1 MLENEGRLRFLR
13 RSTDP
18 RRNRLRRGVYLLPS
32 LLTMGNMFCGYAC
45 VVYAMRGE
53 YATAAPFIGFAVV
66 LDMLDGRIA
75 RLTNTT
81 SEFGVEFDSM
91 ADIIS
96 FGIAPAILSFSWGLQ
111 ALGRL
116 GWAAGFMFVAAA
128 AMRLARFNIQS
139 GGGGDKRYFVGMPS
153 PAAAAIPAA
162 TVFAY
167 PWGLYDYRAALPALA
182 MVLVPAALM
191 VSTIRFRSFKTLDSK
206 ARRPYTVL
214 IFVAAAIVAIATHP
228 QWTLVVI
235 AYSYLASGFIGL
247 AITRFKHRGGVA
259 ATDVHAARRRS
270 PRQRRTLISFVQPR
284 GQAPWYKSVVSEA
297 GGNDDACPR
306 GWRAV
311 MALLIAAPV
320 LAQDGAAL
328 YSQRCASCHEGGQ
341 VARAPGRDVIAA
353 LTPDRIVSALE
364 SGTMRVQGESLT
376 PDQRR
381 LIATYLST
389 ARPAPAGAPPVPAP
403 NCAAGSALRTTA
415 NDWRAWG
422 VTPANDRFQRQ
433 PGFSS
438 AADAEPEAEMGVR
451 LRR

>member
-1 MLENEGRLRFLR
+1 MLEQNQGRLRFLR

-96 FGIAPAILSFSWGLQ
+96 FGVAPAILSFSWGLQ

-139 GGGGDKRYFVGMPS
+139 GSSGDKRYFVGMP
-153 PAAAAIPAA
+153 IPAA

-167 PWGLYDYRAALPALA
+167 PEGLLDYRAALPALA

-206 ARRPYTVL
+206 T
-214 IFVAAAIVAIATHP
+214 
-228 QWTLVVI
+228 
-235 AYSYLASGFIGL
+235 
-247 AITRFKHRGGVA
+247 
-259 ATDVHAARRRS
+259 
-270 PRQRRTLISFVQPR
+270 
-284 GQAPWYKSVVSEA
+284 
-297 GGNDDACPR
+297 
-306 GWRAV
+306 
-311 MALLIAAPV
+311 
-320 LAQDGAAL
+320 
-328 YSQRCASCHEGGQ
+328 
-341 VARAPGRDVIAA
+341 
-353 LTPDRIVSALE
+353 
-364 SGTMRVQGESLT
+364 
-376 PDQRR
+376 
-381 LIATYLST
+381 
-389 ARPAPAGAPPVPAP
+389 
-403 NCAAGSALRTTA
+403 
-415 NDWRAWG
+415 
-422 VTPANDRFQRQ
+422 
-433 PGFSS
+433 
-438 AADAEPEAEMGVR
+438 
-451 LRR
+451 